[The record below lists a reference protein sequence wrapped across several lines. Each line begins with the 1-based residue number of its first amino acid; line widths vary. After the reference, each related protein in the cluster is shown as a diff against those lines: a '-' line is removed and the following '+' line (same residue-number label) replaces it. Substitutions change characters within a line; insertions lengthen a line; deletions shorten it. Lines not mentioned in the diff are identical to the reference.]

1 MGQSGGQ
8 WDKLEGSGST
18 LFSGT
23 YEHSLDDKNRLTIPS
38 VFRKDFADGVVLRK
52 DREGCVE
59 VLPRAAWSQF
69 LARLQAVPRTDQR
82 AQRWLTQQ
90 LAAAVLTE
98 MDKQGRVVVSA
109 DQKSHAGLQCGPA
122 VVTGALD
129 RLKVWSPARWAEM
142 QRDTEL
148 EDLEGYIYETYQ
160 I

>member
-1 MGQSGGQ
+1 M
-8 WDKLEGSGST
+8 EGTGAT

-23 YEHSLDDKNRLTIPS
+23 YEHSLDDKGRLTIPS

-59 VLPRAAWSQF
+59 VLPRAAWDQF
-69 LARLQAVPRTDQR
+69 LAKLQQVPRTDQR
-82 AQRWLTQQ
+82 AQRWMTQQ

-98 MDKQGRVVVSA
+98 LDKQGRVVLSA
-109 DQKSHAGLQCGPA
+109 DQKSHAGLQGGPV

-142 QRDTEL
+142 QRDFES
-148 EDLEGYIYETYQ
+148 EDLDGYIYETYQ

>member
-1 MGQSGGQ
+1 M
-8 WDKLEGSGST
+8 EGPGY

-23 YEHSLDDKNRLTIPS
+23 YEHSLDDKSRLTIPS
-38 VFRKDFADGVVLRK
+38 VFRKDFAAGVVLRK

-59 VLPRAAWSQF
+59 ILPQAAWQQF
-69 LARLQAVPRTDQR
+69 VARLQQLPRTDQR

-90 LAAAVLTE
+90 LAAAVATE
-98 MDKQGRVVVSA
+98 LDKQGRVVLGA
-109 DQKSHAGLQCGPA
+109 DLRGHAELQVGPV

-142 QRDTEL
+142 QREVES
-148 EDLEGYIYETYQ
+148 EDLDGYIYESYQ

>member
-8 WDKLEGSGST
+8 WSKLESSGSP

-23 YEHSLDDKNRLTIPS
+23 YEHSLDDKSRLTIPS
-38 VFRKDFADGVVLRK
+38 VFRKDFVDGVVLRK

-59 VLPRAAWSQF
+59 MLPRAAWSQF
-69 LARLQAVPRTDQR
+69 LERLQAVPRTDIR
-82 AQRWLTQQ
+82 AQRWMTQQ
-90 LAAAVLTE
+90 LAAAVMTE
-98 MDKQGRVVVSA
+98 MDKQGRVVLSA
-109 DQKSHAGLQCGPA
+109 DQKVHAGLQNGPA
-122 VVTGALD
+122 VITGALD

-142 QRDTEL
+142 QRETEL